1 MAGYSQQ
8 EHILR
13 IDTILNDESSEK
25 EFEGDPLL
33 LAKLD
38 GVEGISRLF
47 GYDVVMLRDAGGAQG
62 ATVNGEKRP
71 PIDATKLINTHVVIG
86 ARPDKD
92 KDFLRRAG
100 MFETFEDIL
109 GIDITHALPERI
121 GNIRDFH
128 IYRARVVP

>member
-1 MAGYSQQ
+1 MLPMPNEFRLSTGPEIWRKNDLAKRRDLSPDCPSPLNPNRSRDVAMAGYSQQ

-86 ARPDKD
+86 ARP
-92 KDFLRRAG
+92 
-100 MFETFEDIL
+100 
-109 GIDITHALPERI
+109 
-121 GNIRDFH
+121 
-128 IYRARVVP
+128 